1 MLTQNHT
8 SRAFREDGI
17 CNGNRGFID
26 RVDFSRKPGQ
36 ENEVSCIWVEFYDKS
51 GHKYKEKMKKQRNL
65 YNPNPN
71 AIPILPINATFTLEK
86 TRRKYKRSGIPL
98 ILGFCHTAHK
108 IQVTNII
115 NF

>member
-51 GHKYKEKMKKQRNL
+51 GHKYKTKMKKQNNL
-65 YNPNPN
+65 YNSYPN
-71 AIPILPINATFTLEK
+71 AIPILPINAPFTLGK
-86 TRRKYKRSGIPL
+86 NSQ
-98 ILGFCHTAHK
+98 K
-108 IQVTNII
+108 I
-115 NF
+115 